1 MRKYK
6 QKLLPTETSKSTE
19 RDQWTDIIE
28 LSQTVN
34 QERKKLSISLKNN
47 SQNIYLNTV

>member
-34 QERKKLSISLKNN
+34 QERKKK
-47 SQNIYLNTV
+47 IYRLVSKIIHKIFI